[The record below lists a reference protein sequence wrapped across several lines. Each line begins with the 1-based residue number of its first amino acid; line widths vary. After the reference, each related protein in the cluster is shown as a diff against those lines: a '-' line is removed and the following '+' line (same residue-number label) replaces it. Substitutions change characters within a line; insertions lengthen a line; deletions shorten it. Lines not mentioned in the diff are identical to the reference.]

1 MNLEN
6 LRKTYNRIPTS
17 DNPLDEQFLKPVI
30 HFLNQW
36 IDDPT
41 FYQDFIYAC
50 PFNYFL
56 IEHFND
62 QPRINSLPDTWDML
76 FEYLAT
82 NYSAI
87 ELADLIYEVL
97 HFVDQA
103 EKYLEFLLTNK
114 YDVMW
119 PTGENFSDPF
129 LEKPQKQ
136 AFA

>member
-1 MNLEN
+1 
-6 LRKTYNRIPTS
+6 
-17 DNPLDEQFLKPVI
+17 
-30 HFLNQW
+30 
-36 IDDPT
+36 
-41 FYQDFIYAC
+41 
-50 PFNYFL
+50 
-56 IEHFND
+56 
-62 QPRINSLPDTWDML
+62 ML

-87 ELADLIYEVL
+87 ELADLIYEAL

-103 EKYLEFLLTNK
+103 ENYLEFLLTNK

-119 PTGENFSDPF
+119 PTGENFSNPF